1 MIGGRDV
8 YMGNYEVI
16 HRKSTAEELEELRNA
31 VKWGIPD
38 RESLGIGL
46 KNSLFG
52 ICVLIEGKVIG
63 TARIVGD
70 GKTCFYIQDVIVHPT
85 HQRKG
90 IGTEIMNCVMN
101 YISHNA
107 CKGAVVGLM
116 SAKGKEKFYKRYGF
130 WKRPN
135 EHFGHGMMQLWGE

>member
-1 MIGGRDV
+1 M
-8 YMGNYEVI
+8 E
-16 HRKSTAEELEELRNA
+16 
-31 VKWGIPD
+31 
-38 RESLGIGL
+38 
-46 KNSLFG
+46 NSLFSV
-52 ICVLIEGKVIG
+52 CVLIEEKVIG

-70 GKTCFYIQDVIVHPT
+70 GKTCFYMQDVIVHPI

-90 IGTEIMNCVMN
+90 IGTQIMKNAMN
-101 YISHNA
+101 YIRHNA

-135 EHFGHGMMQLWGE
+135 EHFGHGMMQFWVE